1 MNILAFIVSFALF
14 VGGIVLMGYAT
25 EVDGFE
31 LAMFAGGILTVSVSI
46 AIPAH
51 VLKRA
56 DR

>member
-1 MNILAFIVSFALF
+1 MHIAAFIVSFALF
-14 VGGIVLMGYAT
+14 IGGLLLMGYAF
-25 EVDGFE
+25 DAPGFE
-31 LAMFAGGILTVSVSI
+31 FVMFAGGILLISLAV

>member
-1 MNILAFIVSFALF
+1 MHIAAFIVSFALF
-14 VGGIVLMGYAT
+14 IGGLLLMGYAF
-25 EVDGFE
+25 DAPGFE
-31 LAMFAGGILTVSVSI
+31 FVMFLGGILVISLAM